1 MKNLLLILLA
11 VLTSVLSVD
20 SYAQT
25 RQIQGVKNQ
34 LDRTKQAAAAKVPK
48 VPQVTR
54 IPTPRVPDVKHDRK
68 VAPRFNPRVLDFKLP
83 KSVLADNK
91 YRSAFL
97 SLSKN
102 SKTTGDDYLQL
113 YFTMGCDTLYNHI
126 FSQLKLDSVADKY
139 LDVEKPTPERLAD
152 VLSTARQQFPK
163 QPNIGF
169 MRTPSG
175 ILIERATPRYYK
187 QVLEADST
195 FIDLDAALLGQIYD
209 EYLPKATNEGNIL
222 YYYMTGLYEYI
233 IPSLERY
240 FKYFEKY
247 PASDNFIQQHI
258 NEIVPKFQM
267 LERSYNALGL
277 TERRDSLVTNPIYQ
291 RVIK

>member
-1 MKNLLLILLA
+1 
-11 VLTSVLSVD
+11 
-20 SYAQT
+20 
-25 RQIQGVKNQ
+25 
-34 LDRTKQAAAAKVPK
+34 
-48 VPQVTR
+48 
-54 IPTPRVPDVKHDRK
+54 
-68 VAPRFNPRVLDFKLP
+68 
-83 KSVLADNK
+83 
-91 YRSAFL
+91 
-97 SLSKN
+97 
-102 SKTTGDDYLQL
+102 
-113 YFTMGCDTLYNHI
+113 
-126 FSQLKLDSVADKY
+126 
-139 LDVEKPTPERLAD
+139 
-152 VLSTARQQFPK
+152 
-163 QPNIGF
+163 

-195 FIDLDAALLGQIYD
+195 FIDLDAAILGQIYD

-247 PASDNFIQQHI
+247 PASDNFIQRHI